1 MLEVERMRIP
11 VFVSCPSLLNPE
23 QEKSAQFIKS
33 LIDKNKLVWRALGKS
48 DYSLQFP
55 LTEVLGMV
63 RHCSGGIIL
72 GFRQFEAPSGIFKAG
87 TEKEEVQNGPV
98 YMPTP
103 WNHLEAG
110 ILFNQ
115 KLPILI
121 FREKGI
127 TGGIFDIGTQ
137 DQVFIHEMPKLP
149 LKAQTED
156 DLDTLFQNWAAQVKT
171 HYYQR

>member
-1 MLEVERMRIP
+1 MRIP
-11 VFVSCPSLLNPE
+11 VFVSCPRMLNNE
-23 QEKSAQFIKS
+23 QEKSARFIKS

-48 DYSLQFP
+48 DYAHQFP

-72 GFRQFEAPSGIFKAG
+72 GFRQFEAPSGIYKKG
-87 TEKEEVQNGPV
+87 TKEEKVQRKPV

-103 WNHLEAG
+103 WNQLEAG

-115 KLPILI
+115 KVPMLI
-121 FREKGI
+121 FRENGI
-127 TGGIFDIGTQ
+127 DGGIFDLGTQ
-137 DQVFIHEMPKLP
+137 DQVFIHEMPKVP
-149 LKAQTED
+149 LKKQSKD
-156 DLDTLFQNWAAQVKT
+156 DLDTLLQNWAAQVKT